1 MNFGK
6 KTADF
11 KTLDVDGPKA
21 NKFLL
26 KMHNG
31 QSNLVESVKSYP

>member
-1 MNFGK
+1 MNCGK
-6 KTADF
+6 KRADF
-11 KTLDVDGPKA
+11 ETLDGDGQKA

-31 QSNLVESVKSYP
+31 QSNLVESVNSYP